1 MKKELIKRLFDE
13 FDKDKELIERNLM
26 EVLETIILET
36 KDDYGTLTMTIKYER
51 KIIK

>member
-13 FDKDKELIERNLM
+13 FDKDKELIARNLM

-51 KIIK
+51 KIKK